1 MDHDVSK
8 DKDRLKEMMR
18 KSGQLGVPLILVND
32 DLLIGFDQSQLDT
45 LLSK

>member
-1 MDHDVSK
+1 VSK
-8 DKDRLKEMMR
+8 DKERVNEMME

-32 DLLIGFDQSQLDT
+32 QVIVGFNQSKLDE

>member
-8 DKDRLKEMMR
+8 DKERLKEMMQ
-18 KSGQLGVPLILVND
+18 KSGQLGVPVILVND
-32 DLLIGFDQSQLDT
+32 DLLIGFDQSKLDT

>member
-32 DLLIGFDQSQLDT
+32 DLLIGFDQSKLDT

>member
-8 DKDRLKEMMR
+8 DKERLKEMLQ
-18 KSGQLGVPLILVND
+18 KSGQLGVPVILVND
-32 DLLIGFDQSQLDT
+32 DLLIGFDQSKLDT